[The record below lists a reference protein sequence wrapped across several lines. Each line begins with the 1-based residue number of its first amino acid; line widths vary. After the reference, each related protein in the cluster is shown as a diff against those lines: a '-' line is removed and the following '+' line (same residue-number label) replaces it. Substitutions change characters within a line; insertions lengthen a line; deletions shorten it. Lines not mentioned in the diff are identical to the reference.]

1 MHRPAQIAYASLYAS
16 KFVLWG
22 IALPFFS
29 GWLALKGFSA
39 PDIGLITGAA
49 LGARL
54 LLGPA
59 VAWWSDRQPDQR
71 RALRFIAFLF
81 AASAVCL
88 AFAPAKPAIVAS
100 SVILLWSFG
109 LLIPLTDSLV
119 LAADRAGLVHYGQTR
134 AVGSVSF
141 LATTILGGE
150 ALTRFGLSTGVAIMA
165 VAGASTFIVS
175 LLLPRASDGEARRA
189 APSWRDA
196 RKLVGEPR
204 FLMALGAA
212 GLTQSAHAVYYSFSI
227 LHWTALGYSP
237 RVIGALWA
245 TGVVAEILLLTRARS
260 LVSRL
265 RPDLLIALG
274 AGGAAARW
282 LFTAG
287 DPVLPLLF
295 AVQMFHALSFSATH
309 IGTIEFIDRA
319 APKRLVT
326 TAMTLHST
334 AGVGALTGLATIAA
348 GYVFQ
353 AYGAGAAY
361 LLMAA
366 IAATGAA
373 LALLLSR
380 RWKGE
385 ALFA

>member
-1 MHRPAQIAYASLYAS
+1 MQRPAQIAYASLYAS

-22 IALPFFS
+22 VALPFFS

-39 PDIGLITGAA
+39 PHIGLITGAA

-54 LLGPA
+54 VLGPA
-59 VAWWSDRQPDQR
+59 VAWWADHQPDHR
-71 RALRFIAFLF
+71 RALRLIAFLF
-81 AASAVCL
+81 GMSALCL
-88 AFAPAKPAIVAS
+88 ALSPGKAAIVAS
-100 SVILLWSFG
+100 AVIMLWSFG
-109 LLIPLTDSLV
+109 LLVPLTDSAV
-119 LAADRAGLVHYGQTR
+119 LAADRAGLLHYGQTR
-134 AVGSVSF
+134 AVGSFAF

-165 VAGASTFIVS
+165 AAGVSTFAVS
-175 LLLPRASDGEARRA
+175 LILPGAQADAPHRA

-196 RKLVGEPR
+196 RKLLGEPR

-245 TGVVAEILLLTRARS
+245 TGVIAEILLLTRARG
-260 LVSRL
+260 LVARL
-265 RPDLLIALG
+265 RPDLLIAVG
-274 AGGAAARW
+274 ASGAAIRW

-295 AVQMFHALSFSATH
+295 AVQMLHALSFSATH

-319 APKRLVT
+319 TPKRLVT

-334 AGVGALTGLATIAA
+334 TGVGALTGLATIAA
-348 GYVFQ
+348 GYVFE
-353 AYGAGAAY
+353 ADGAAAAY

-366 IAATGAA
+366 IAATGAG
-373 LALLLSR
+373 LALVLSR

-385 ALFA
+385 ALFD

>member
-39 PDIGLITGAA
+39 PHIGLITGTA

-54 LLGPA
+54 LFGPA
-59 VAWWSDRQPDQR
+59 IAWWSDRQRDGR
-71 RALRFIAFLF
+71 RALRLVAFLF

-88 AFAPAKPAIVAS
+88 AFAPGKPAIVAS
-100 SVILLWSFG
+100 AVILLWSFG

-134 AVGSVSF
+134 AVGSFSF
-141 LATTILGGE
+141 LATTLIGGE
-150 ALTRFGLSTGVAIMA
+150 ALTRFGLPTGVAIMA
-165 VAGASTFIVS
+165 AAGASTFLVS
-175 LLLPRASDGEARRA
+175 LLLPGAGGEPRSA

-196 RKLVGEPR
+196 RKLVSEPR
-204 FLMALGAA
+204 FLTALGAA

-245 TGVVAEILLLTRARS
+245 TGVIAEILLLTRARS
-260 LVSRL
+260 LVARL

-274 AGGAAARW
+274 ASGAALRW

-295 AVQMFHALSFSATH
+295 AVQTLHALSFSATH

-334 AGVGALTGLATIAA
+334 AGVGALTGLATVAA

-366 IAATGAA
+366 IAAAGAA